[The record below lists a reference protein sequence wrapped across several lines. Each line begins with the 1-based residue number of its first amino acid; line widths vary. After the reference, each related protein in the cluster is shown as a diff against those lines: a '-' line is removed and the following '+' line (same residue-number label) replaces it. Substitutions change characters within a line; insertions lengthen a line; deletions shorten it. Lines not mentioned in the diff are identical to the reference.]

1 MPHRLRV
8 VLIDDED
15 DVRFAME
22 QVLVHHLPDIVAV
35 VAFHPGDVDAIDWSG
50 CQVAIVDLMM
60 PGRDGESI
68 LTELAENHPDVYRV
82 AWTAMDRHTTQ
93 RLVDEGIANA
103 VISKPGF
110 QDVIGLLEQRRP

>member
-15 DVRFAME
+15 DVRRVME
-22 QVLVHHLPDIVAV
+22 EVLRLHLPDIVAV
-35 VAFHPGDVDAIDWSG
+35 RSFHPDDADGIDWGG

-68 LTELAENHPDVYRV
+68 LAELRDNHPQVYRV
-82 AWTAMDRHTTQ
+82 AWTAKDQAAREALAESGLAH
-93 RLVDEGIANA
+93 A
-103 VISKPGF
+103 VVAKPGF
-110 QDVIGLLEQRRP
+110 DDIIGILKATP